1 MNKFLKVDNI
11 MFYVKD
17 LVKAE
22 NYYSKVL
29 GLNKVWEDKD
39 RKMIG
44 LQLAESD
51 TEIVIHQDESLPK
64 FDYSFLVENVVE
76 FCRSYQEQ
84 GHKVKQAPMKVRS
97 GMYAIIEDEDGNNLP
112 IIDLT
117 GFGNKPRF
125 DL

>member
-39 RKMIG
+39 RKMMG
-44 LQLAESD
+44 FQLAQSD
-51 TEIVIHQDESLPK
+51 AEIVIHNDDSLPK
-64 FDYSFLVENVVE
+64 FDYSFLVENVVH
-76 FCRSYQEQ
+76 FCEAYQAGGYKIKE
-84 GHKVKQAPMKVRS
+84 GPMKVRS
-97 GMYAIIEDEDGNNLP
+97 GMYAVLEDEDGNGLP

-117 GFGNKPRF
+117 AFDNKPRF